1 MLLTDAWQFLFG
13 QMNTGLLH
21 KLKTKDSSLTLARK
35 SLKLVETDFCD
46 CEPTEEEK
54 GDNEWLIVYEC
65 VLGLDSEAADSK
77 TAGMVNK
84 NIRYRW
90 SSPTNTRKPKNRAH
104 VRWQCCQ
111 MEPWEIS
118 NNMD

>member
-54 GDNEWLIVYEC
+54 GDNAC
-65 VLGLDSEAADSK
+65 VLGLASEAADSK
-77 TAGMVNK
+77 TAGMINK

-90 SSPTNTRKPKNRAH
+90 SSLTNTRKPKNRAH
-104 VRWQCCQ
+104 VR
-111 MEPWEIS
+111 
-118 NNMD
+118 